1 MPSTTLTVSEE
12 MLVNV
17 NTNYSE
23 PAVAA
28 LGVNSGKLF
37 TCEGGLLFFR
47 CRGGCVQINEDDL
60 TPFTEDDME
69 NLWDFPFFEH
79 CNVREGDLE
88 VNVKFAV

>member
-1 MPSTTLTVSEE
+1 

-23 PAVAA
+23 PTVAA
-28 LGVNSGKLF
+28 LDVNSGKLF
-37 TCEGGLLFFR
+37 TCKGDLLFFR
-47 CRGGCVQINEDDL
+47 CRGGCVQIAEDDL